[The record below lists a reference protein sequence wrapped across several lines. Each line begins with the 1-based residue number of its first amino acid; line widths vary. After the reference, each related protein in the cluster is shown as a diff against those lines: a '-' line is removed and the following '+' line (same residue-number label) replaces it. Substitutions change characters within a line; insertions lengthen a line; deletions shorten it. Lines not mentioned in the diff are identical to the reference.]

1 MQFEWDEQKNR
12 LNIQKHGIDF
22 ADAAEM
28 FANPM
33 LIALDDREEYG
44 EDRWIGLGMLKTRVV
59 VVVYTE
65 RDGDTIRIISLRKA
79 LRHERER
86 YEQALRDGL
95 GTY

>member
-28 FANPM
+28 FANPI

-86 YEQALRDGL
+86 YEQAFRDGL
-95 GTY
+95 GTC

>member
-1 MQFEWDEQKNR
+1 MEFEWDEQKNR
-12 LNIQKHGIDF
+12 VNIQKHGLDF
-22 ADAAEM
+22 ADAADL
-28 FANPM
+28 FASPM
-33 LIALDDREEYG
+33 LISLDEREEYD
-44 EDRWIGLGMLKTRVV
+44 EDRWIGLGMLKTRVI

-65 RDGDTIRIISLRKA
+65 RDEDTIRIISLRKA

>member
-12 LNIQKHGIDF
+12 VNIQKHGLDI
-22 ADAAEM
+22 ADAAEL
-28 FANPM
+28 FASPM
-33 LIALDDREEYG
+33 LIALDEREEYD
-44 EDRWIGLGMLKTRVV
+44 EDRWVGLGMFETRVV

-65 RDGDTIRIISLRKA
+65 RDEDTIRIISLRKA

>member
-1 MQFEWDEQKNR
+1 
-12 LNIQKHGIDF
+12 
-22 ADAAEM
+22 
-28 FANPM
+28 M
-33 LIALDDREEYG
+33 LIGLDDREEYG
-44 EDRWIGLGMLKTRVV
+44 EERWIGLGMLRTRVV

-65 RDGDTIRIISLRKA
+65 RDEDSIRIIALRKA

>member
-12 LNIQKHGIDF
+12 VNIQEHGIDF
-22 ADAAEM
+22 ADAAEL
-28 FANPM
+28 FGAPM
-33 LIALDDREEYG
+33 LIALDDREDYG
-44 EDRWIGLGMLKTRVV
+44 EDRWIGLGMVKQRVF

-65 RDGDTIRIISLRKA
+65 RDEDTIRIISLRKA
-79 LRHERER
+79 LRHERDR

>member
-12 LNIQKHGIDF
+12 VNIQKHGIDF
-22 ADAAEM
+22 ADAVEL
-28 FANPM
+28 FASPM
-33 LIALDDREEYG
+33 LTALDDREDYG
-44 EDRWIGLGMLKTRVV
+44 EDRWIGLGRVKARV
-59 VVVYTE
+59 LVVVYTE
-65 RDGDTIRIISLRKA
+65 RDEDTIRVISLRKA